1 METFGLLMSTIL
13 FRPYVFV
20 LLGLY
25 FVAGGLQ
32 LGLKRITV
40 FTILA
45 YVIAFISEY
54 SSTRIGIPY
63 GYYYYTGA
71 TRGKELFISNVP
83 FIDSLSYSF
92 LGYFSYSLALLMVST
107 VTRKGWRCELQNPP
121 LHSNEGTLPF
131 CNVVCTSGC
140 VNRSCISQGF

>member
-32 LGLKRITV
+32 LGMKRITV

-45 YVIAFISEY
+45 YVIAFVSEY
-54 SSTRIGIPY
+54 CSTRIGIPY
-63 GYYYYTGA
+63 GYYHYILFSKVGPEDGVVYRMRRECPYGA
-71 TRGKELFISNVP
+71 CVLFCKYGLYLVGNI
-83 FIDSLSYSF
+83 LY
-92 LGYFSYSLALLMVST
+92 
-107 VTRKGWRCELQNPP
+107 R
-121 LHSNEGTLPF
+121 
-131 CNVVCTSGC
+131 
-140 VNRSCISQGF
+140 